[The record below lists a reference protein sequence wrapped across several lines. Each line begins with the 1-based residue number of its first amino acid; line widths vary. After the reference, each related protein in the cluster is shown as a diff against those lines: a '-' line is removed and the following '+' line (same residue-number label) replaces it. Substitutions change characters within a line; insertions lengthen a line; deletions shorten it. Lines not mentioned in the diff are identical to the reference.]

1 MFTSKLKYAL
11 LYLKYWKKSMMGYK
25 ASKNLALA
33 ASAFLRKL
41 FGKGGFAATVAADN
55 KYFLHVFYPY
65 I

>member
-1 MFTSKLKYAL
+1 
-11 LYLKYWKKSMMGYK
+11 MMGYK